1 MSNVLLDFVDRL
13 VGDDDSKDGTM
24 TTGIN
29 ALNSF
34 VGNENVTDSFCSV
47 PTEIFENFTAE
58 EFSNTDTIEWMHSL
72 PPRFGHSK
80 NVMDLVLGT
89 NEQKKGV
96 FVCVCVCVCATNERF
111 DFGGLGLLPMRIDI
125 FAHEC

>member
-1 MSNVLLDFVDRL
+1 MSTVLLDFVDGL
-13 VGDDDSKDGTM
+13 VGDDSEDGSM

-34 VGNENVTDSFCSV
+34 VGNENNITESFCSV
-47 PTEIFENFTAE
+47 PTEIFEDFTAE

-80 NVMDLVLGT
+80 NVTNLMLGT

-96 FVCVCVCVCATNERF
+96 LVILNK
-111 DFGGLGLLPMRIDI
+111 
-125 FAHEC
+125 